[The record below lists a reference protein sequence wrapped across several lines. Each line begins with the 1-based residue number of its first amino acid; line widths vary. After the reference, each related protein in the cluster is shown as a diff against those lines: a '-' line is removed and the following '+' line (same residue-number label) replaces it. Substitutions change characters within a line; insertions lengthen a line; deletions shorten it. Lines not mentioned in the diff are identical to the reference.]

1 MIIYANIL
9 VNVILIDMFCLWLEL
24 FTHGIRKGNSCPY
37 LCLIEHGQGVPQIKL
52 NFLQE

>member
-1 MIIYANIL
+1 MIIYASIL

-37 LCLIEHGQGVPQIKL
+37 LCLKVLISLSMGKESL
-52 NFLQE
+52 R